1 MTAINFSLTESLL
14 QIQST
19 IFTLENLL
27 PSEFT
32 AESQGGGGAGSDNVF
47 FLLFNSFNN
56 LLDSMRQSSALYVSE
71 LIDRSNQKNQGSMI
85 IFILSIILLSLMVA
99 VLVPV
104 VASVNRNKSEV
115 LSLFCD
121 IEEESLR
128 KLAIRC
134 ERFLTVISKENNK
147 DDAESNNEEMLIDE
161 NGGLNG
167 GS

>member
-1 MTAINFSLTESLL
+1 
-14 QIQST
+14 
-19 IFTLENLL
+19 
-27 PSEFT
+27 
-32 AESQGGGGAGSDNVF
+32 
-47 FLLFNSFNN
+47 
-56 LLDSMRQSSALYVSE
+56 
-71 LIDRSNQKNQGSMI
+71 MI